1 MEQPI
6 QIAKLMQ
13 DAREDPTLFSKID
26 IDSLL
31 STLESTKND
40 FLEGH
45 TFDSIAKDVVDSM
58 KNESI
63 SRPFINEFCSK
74 LTGYRFVGEL
84 HVLHKGK
91 YVRWIRKSDKRKLM
105 RGGVVVDIKFGN
117 EGVNVLCRT
126 ASGRFTQYRF
136 DLCLTYQKLTDD
148 EQLILM
154 LYENS

>member
-1 MEQPI
+1 MAQS
-6 QIAKLMQ
+6 QISKLME
-13 DAREDPTLFSKID
+13 DAREDPDLFSKID
-26 IDSLL
+26 VDALL
-31 STLESTKND
+31 IELESAKND

-45 TFDSIAKDVVDSM
+45 TFDSIAKDLVDSM

-63 SRPFINEFCSK
+63 TRPCINEFSQK

-91 YVRWIRKSDKRKLM
+91 YVRWIRKSDKTKLM

-117 EGVNVLCRT
+117 EGVNVLCRSP
-126 ASGRFTQYRF
+126 SGRFIQYRF

-154 LYENS
+154 IYDNV